1 MNASAKDSVSDLT
14 RLDAIRDE
22 DIEYSGIPVLG
33 SDEGFWANAVLV
45 KPERKAQITL
55 RLDSDILEWF
65 KAQGKGY
72 QTRINSVLRAYKKVH
87 SEKR

>member
-1 MNASAKDSVSDLT
+1 MNASAKDSGSDLT
-14 RLDAIRDE
+14 RLDALSDE
-22 DIEYSGIPVLG
+22 DIEYSDIPDLG
-33 SDEGFWANAVLV
+33 NDEAFWAKAVLV
-45 KPERKAQITL
+45 KPERKSQVTL

>member
-1 MNASAKDSVSDLT
+1 MNASAKDSGSDLT
-14 RLDAIRDE
+14 RLDALRDE
-22 DIEYSGIPVLG
+22 DIEYSDIPDLG
-33 SDEGFWANAVLV
+33 NDEEFWVNAVLE

>member
-1 MNASAKDSVSDLT
+1 MNASAKDSGSDLT
-14 RLDAIRDE
+14 RLDALRDE
-22 DIEYSGIPVLG
+22 DIDYSDVPDLG
-33 SDEGFWANAVLV
+33 NDEDFWAKAVLV
-45 KPERKAQITL
+45 KPERKSQVTL